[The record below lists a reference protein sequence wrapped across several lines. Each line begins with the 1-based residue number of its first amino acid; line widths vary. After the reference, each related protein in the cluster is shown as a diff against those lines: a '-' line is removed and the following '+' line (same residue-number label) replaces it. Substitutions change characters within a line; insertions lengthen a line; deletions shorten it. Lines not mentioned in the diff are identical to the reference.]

1 MTHDHYLLVE
11 QGTVRVT
18 IDGETYD
25 LAAGD
30 AFNFMGDA
38 PHRFDNVGAEE
49 ARYICVGHGHR

>member
-30 AFNFMGDA
+30 ALKIEDI
-38 PHRFDNVGAEE
+38 P
-49 ARYICVGHGHR
+49 